1 MMKIL
6 QRYILKEHV
15 PPFLFSF
22 FIITFLLI
30 IDYVPK
36 IIDHVIDKNLSIWV
50 VLELIGLNLA
60 WMLALSVP
68 MSVLVA
74 TLMAFGRL
82 TSDMEISA
90 IKSSGVH
97 LMKILTPLLIA
108 GGLITIGMISFNDKV
123 LPDLNKRAR
132 TLWGD
137 ISAMRPT
144 LVFKSGIFVTDIP
157 GYLVLVDHID
167 HATSRV
173 EGVRITDTRVGSRPR
188 IIVAKYGY
196 LKMTENG
203 KNMQFTLHSGQLH
216 SMDLENPDDY
226 RKLDFDTQVINISG
240 TGSELVR
247 TETEVRTDREQSIAQ
262 MQETVRSNADQL
274 TPMMSK
280 VDTTLRERFEY
291 LYSDSFAFG
300 AKTKVDDSMA
310 YSTLKGEAMLLA
322 RIVERN
328 KQQIDARNIVID
340 TFQVEIYKKYSIPAA
355 SLAFI
360 LIGAP
365 LGILTRKGGMGIA
378 ISISIFL
385 FIVYWA
391 FLIGGEDLANRGI
404 VTPFFAMWGANILM
418 AIVGI
423 YLLYLVVTERPIF
436 AWFRKVR

>member
-1 MMKIL
+1 
-6 QRYILKEHV
+6 
-15 PPFLFSF
+15 
-22 FIITFLLI
+22 
-30 IDYVPK
+30 
-36 IIDHVIDKNLSIWV
+36 
-50 VLELIGLNLA
+50 
-60 WMLALSVP
+60 
-68 MSVLVA
+68 
-74 TLMAFGRL
+74 
-82 TSDMEISA
+82 
-90 IKSSGVH
+90 
-97 LMKILTPLLIA
+97 
-108 GGLITIGMISFNDKV
+108 
-123 LPDLNKRAR
+123 
-132 TLWGD
+132 
-137 ISAMRPT
+137 
-144 LVFKSGIFVTDIP
+144 
-157 GYLVLVDHID
+157 
-167 HATSRV
+167 
-173 EGVRITDTRVGSRPR
+173 
-188 IIVAKYGY
+188 
-196 LKMTENG
+196 
-203 KNMQFTLHSGQLH
+203 
-216 SMDLENPDDY
+216 MDLENPDDY

-274 TPMMSK
+274 IPMMSK

-436 AWFRKVR
+436 AWFRKVF